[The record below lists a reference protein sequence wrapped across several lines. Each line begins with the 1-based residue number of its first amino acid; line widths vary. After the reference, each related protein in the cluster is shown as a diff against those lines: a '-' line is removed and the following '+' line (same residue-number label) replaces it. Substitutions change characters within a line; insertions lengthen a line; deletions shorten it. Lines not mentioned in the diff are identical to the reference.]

1 MDLEDFDQPKKIIR
15 AKKAINK
22 KTKVHIV
29 FDEKARRDYLTGF
42 SKRKQARKKKAEE
55 EFKVLLKEEKKR
67 IKQEARESYMKL
79 TKSFE
84 PVPEVEH
91 LQTEEYDL
99 GTHSVCITELSTDEI
114 AKHNN
119 WIGANRPVTI
129 KEEEKKK
136 CP

>member
-1 MDLEDFDQPKKIIR
+1 MFQ
-15 AKKAINK
+15 
-22 KTKVHIV
+22 
-29 FDEKARRDYLTGF
+29 
-42 SKRKQARKKKAEE
+42 
-55 EFKVLLKEEKKR
+55 
-67 IKQEARESYMKL
+67 ARESYMKL

-119 WIGANRPVTI
+119 WIGANRVSIIFDGSVTHQRY
-129 KEEEKKK
+129 KLTNGLL
-136 CP
+136 